1 MTPTAAKNQE
11 NIPST
16 AILALAFASFSSAMS
31 MRIADAMLVRLSA
44 EFDLALGAVSI
55 VITIFGVVYGIAQLM
70 FGPLGDRYGK
80 YRVVALACVACSIT
94 ALLCGLAPDFS
105 TLVAA
110 RALAGATCAALIP
123 LSMAWIG
130 DVVSYEN
137 RQTVLARFM
146 IGHILGLSTGIM
158 LGGVSADYLN
168 WRFPFFLIALSFLL
182 TGLSLIR
189 MNDRLPQHA
198 KQVFKAEGHAATRML
213 SEFAK
218 VVGVPWAR
226 KVLVTVLLEGALVYG
241 ALAFVPTHLHNV
253 HGLSLA
259 SAGSLVMLFGFGGFA
274 FAIRSRQMV
283 KSLGE
288 VGLIR
293 YGSLLMTLAM
303 AVIGYTPWWWV
314 AIPGAFLFGLGFDM
328 MHNTL
333 QINATQMAPQRRGAA
348 VAAFASCFFF
358 GQAGGVAIAGY
369 LLSVAGTSHLIA
381 GSGLGLLWVGV
392 RFARLRALKAD

>member
-1 MTPTAAKNQE
+1 MTTTVSTTNE
-11 NIPST
+11 SIPST

-31 MRIADAMLVRLSA
+31 MRIADSMLVRLSS
-44 EFDLALGAVSI
+44 EFGLALSAVSL
-55 VITIFGVVYGIAQLM
+55 VITVFGVVYGSAQLM

-80 YRVVALACVACSIT
+80 YHVVSLACMVCSFT
-94 ALLCGLAPDFS
+94 ALLCGLAPDFPM
-105 TLVAA
+105 LVGA

-130 DVVSYEN
+130 DVVSYEH

-168 WRFPFFLIALSFLL
+168 WRFPFFLITLL
-182 TGLSLIR
+182 FFVSGVYLIR
-189 MNDRLPQHA
+189 MNKRLPVFA
-198 KQVFKAEGHAATRML
+198 KQVRKDDGHPVARTFFEFTRVL
-213 SEFAK
+213 EL
-218 VVGVPWAR
+218 PWAR
-226 KVLVTVLLEGALVYG
+226 HVLMTVMLEGALVYG
-241 ALAFVPTHLHNV
+241 ALAFVPTHLHTT

-259 SAGSLVMLFGFGGFA
+259 AAGSLVMLFGFGGFA
-274 FAIRSRQMV
+274 FAIFAKSLV
-283 KSLGE
+283 KRLGE

-293 YGSLLMTLAM
+293 YGALLMVVSMLLISYTTL
-303 AVIGYTPWWWV
+303 WWL
-314 AIPGAFLFGLGFDM
+314 AIPGSFVFGLGFYM

-333 QINATQMAPQRRGAA
+333 QINATQMAPERRGAA

-358 GQAGGVAIAGY
+358 GQAAGVAMTAS
-369 LLSVAGTSHLIA
+369 LLTFVGTAHLIA
-381 GSGLGLLWVGV
+381 VSSIGLLLIGI